1 MDDGSAR
8 RSRRKEVVYYEDG
21 RFFVSNRNLK
31 TPRKTFRVARIEKLA
46 LRRDPFFICLPII
59 ALLVAFAVRFD
70 GYLYELVRECFD
82 QSWQWVDGDTDM
94 RNDWVTVSDFR
105 IRKSMQLMKERL
117 GDELVLD
124 TIARDS
130 GLSRPHFYKLF
141 RQNIGLTPNIYLNTL
156 RMETSINRLTQTA
169 DPITSIGLD
178 IGFSSQA
185 SFTRFFTSNSGIA
198 PTEYRRATTLRP

>member
-70 GYLYELVRECFD
+70 GYLYDHEKIIIY
-82 QSWQWVDGDTDM
+82 G
-94 RNDWVTVSDFR
+94 VSAAGFF
-105 IRKSMQLMKERL
+105 ITKNLA
-117 GDELVLD
+117 
-124 TIARDS
+124 I
-130 GLSRPHFYKLF
+130 LF
-141 RQNIGLTPNIYLNTL
+141 VESKAVSEPAAIGSINTL
-156 RMETSINRLTQTA
+156 RKVRHAVEDAIDDHHDEQDYSEDA
-169 DPITSIGLD
+169 DL
-178 IGFSSQA
+178 
-185 SFTRFFTSNSGIA
+185 
-198 PTEYRRATTLRP
+198 